1 MRHEYENLI
10 TQLDGVL
17 ILIRSEWIN
26 ARFDK
31 KAKWEQK
38 INNAL
43 DERLRLMKQRDF
55 NNEQ

>member
-1 MRHEYENLI
+1 MKHEYENLI
-10 TQLDGVL
+10 QHLDGVL
-17 ILIRSEWIN
+17 CVIRAEWIN